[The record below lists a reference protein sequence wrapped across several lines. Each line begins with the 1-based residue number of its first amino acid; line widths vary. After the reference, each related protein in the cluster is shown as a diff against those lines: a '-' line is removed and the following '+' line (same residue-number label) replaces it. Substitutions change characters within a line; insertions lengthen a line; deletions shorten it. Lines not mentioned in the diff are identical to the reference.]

1 MYILY
6 FKVTV
11 TLCYYKLELL
21 GGLKMLLTII
31 FLTTFQLVVQKF
43 VKKTQSTLS
52 NHITEGTT
60 HVIMKTGLLGA
71 GHQILY

>member
-1 MYILY
+1 
-6 FKVTV
+6 
-11 TLCYYKLELL
+11 
-21 GGLKMLLTII
+21 MLLTII

-71 GHQILY
+71 RAPHPLLTDHVEFYL